1 MAKYKQSPIGI
12 THNKDS
18 ILHTGGSEDS
28 YFLQKNS
35 RKNIIGLIELVQM
48 FVKVS

>member
-12 THNKDS
+12 DS
-18 ILHTGGSEDS
+18 ILHTGGSKDS

-35 RKNIIGLIELVQM
+35 RKNIIGLIESVQM
-48 FVKVS
+48 FVNVS